1 MEQALLSATFTWMRY
16 MKLSGIEGLSQRFD
30 LFDPEPAYDPELLK
44 AGLFSPLALCGD
56 DLVWG
61 FRLLKAAVL
70 EGFDELPVIELEP
83 RDRLLIAL
91 KLEDRTG
98 RYSWKEQLSICKLY
112 DELSGGEDAGL
123 ISRAVSG
130 NAGFFSRMK
139 RYLTLPGHLKT
150 AIDQGRLDPGIAE
163 KVRTL
168 PEGACLPVFSHTGL
182 SFSMVREVLVGLTE
196 ISLRDGLTDGEVMAL
211 SRNVLSAGDP
221 AGAIYRI
228 RNPGLSRLTGRFEAV
243 KERYTRQT
251 GVNLEAPEYFEGD
264 GYTVS
269 FSFSTKTELQRK
281 RKIIERLEEACDE
294 LEELL

>member
-1 MEQALLSATFTWMRY
+1 

-30 LFDPEPAYDPELLK
+30 LFDAEPAYDLELLK
-44 AGLFSPLALCGD
+44 TGLFAPLALCGD

-61 FRLLKAAVL
+61 FRVLKAAAL
-70 EGFDELPVIELEP
+70 ESFDELPVIELEP

-91 KLEDRTG
+91 KLENRTG

-112 DELSGGEDAGL
+112 GELSRDEDAGL

-130 NAGFFSRMK
+130 NAGFFSRVK
-139 RYLTLPGHLKT
+139 RYSTLPGHLKT
-150 AIDQGRLDPGIAE
+150 AIDRGRLDLGIAE
-163 KVRTL
+163 KVSTL
-168 PEGACLPVFSHTGL
+168 PEAACRPVFSHTGL
-182 SFSMVREVLVGLTE
+182 SFSMVRELLVGLTE
-196 ISLRDGLTDGEVMAL
+196 ISRRDGLTDVEVMAL

-221 AGAIYRI
+221 VKALSLI
-228 RNPGLSRLTGRFEAV
+228 RNPELSELAGRFEAV

-269 FSFSTKTELQRK
+269 FSFSTKLELQRK
-281 RKIIERLEEACDE
+281 RKTLEKLEEACDE